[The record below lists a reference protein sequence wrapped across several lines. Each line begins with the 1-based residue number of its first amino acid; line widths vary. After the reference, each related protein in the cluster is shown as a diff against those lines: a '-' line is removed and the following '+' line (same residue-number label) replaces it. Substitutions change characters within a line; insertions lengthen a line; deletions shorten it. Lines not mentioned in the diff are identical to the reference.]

1 MTVYIVVSD
10 DSLAFSTY
18 IGCEGISA
26 ISLNYIVH
34 STGEDGIQKTE
45 YGIRNTE
52 DGIRNTEYPKQAMAG
67 FLIATSLPGN
77 GLFCYCNKLQSL
89 Y

>member
-45 YGIRNTE
+45 YRR
-52 DGIRNTEYPKQAMAG
+52 RNTEYGIPKTG
-67 FLIATSLPGN
+67 HGRLPN
-77 GLFCYCNKLQSL
+77 SNEFARKWFILLL
-89 Y
+89 